1 MQNLEEEVKR
11 LISVDASLICEVY
24 KPRWTNRSFSV
35 AGSPFLLSVTRL
47 SLTLSLSF
55 VFFRSPMKWGGKR
68 VRDIRVDRGS
78 FGPSRFEP
86 NTAQYQPARP
96 AVLRDIKSS
105 AQTRPAP
112 SLNGPIPRSR
122 FSVDITID
130 KLNNFLFCVEFF
142 DGPISRSLHLVI

>member
-1 MQNLEEEVKR
+1 M
-11 LISVDASLICEVY
+11 
-24 KPRWTNRSFSV
+24 
-35 AGSPFLLSVTRL
+35 
-47 SLTLSLSF
+47 
-55 VFFRSPMKWGGKR
+55 
-68 VRDIRVDRGS
+68 RDIRVDRGS